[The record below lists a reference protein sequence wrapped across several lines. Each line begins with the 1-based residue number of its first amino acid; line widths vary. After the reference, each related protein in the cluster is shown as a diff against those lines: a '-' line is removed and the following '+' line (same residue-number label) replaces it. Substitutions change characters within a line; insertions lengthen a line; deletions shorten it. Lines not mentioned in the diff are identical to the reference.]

1 MDSAEARHTASR
13 SASAERFRRPAT
25 RSHLW
30 NLPTNTLHN
39 TCAWAGPF
47 GRERPSWISRGSTNF
62 GRILHISR
70 SRISLLEATLRRR
83 KDQAGNDP
91 FESRS
96 YGGEAGIRTLGRTLK
111 ALQRFSKPP
120 PSASRPPH
128 RSGKSEYTPRRTNCR
143 SGQREMR
150 PERRA
155 NSTFVPS
162 MRSRHP
168 AESSVGGSSP
178 DMSQTVGAF
187 GLVTSARR

>member
-39 TCAWAGPF
+39 TCAWPGYSAGNALVDF
-47 GRERPSWISRGSTNF
+47 TRQYEFRPNSSHFARQDFAARGN
-62 GRILHISR
+62 I
-70 SRISLLEATLRRR
+70 EATKGSGGGTTLST
-83 KDQAGNDP
+83 Q
-91 FESRS
+91 RS

-128 RSGKSEYTPRRTNCR
+128 RD
-143 SGQREMR
+143 
-150 PERRA
+150 
-155 NSTFVPS
+155 
-162 MRSRHP
+162 
-168 AESSVGGSSP
+168 SP
-178 DMSQTVGAF
+178 KYRVELQLRDRQDRI
-187 GLVTSARR
+187 SA